1 MFPFREL
8 IRQQRL
14 HCQGRWVIARC
25 SLCSFKSTFHN
36 ASNRLSFF
44 LVKRCFRSHRSSPNV
59 TLMFLSLHQ
68 PVGPF
73 HEDKLN
79 GRRWSI
85 DSRSP
90 LHDTVADFYVFVVLS
105 STNPKTRTAYIRSN
119 LRCTIAMLEFA
130 RSFILTVYSHISA
143 RCRHCQLTV
152 IIITEMVIF
161 QKSTQLIITS
171 LIPFSDPTPNII
183 IKKNHLDIR
192 DVWSPLI

>member
-68 PVGPF
+68 PVSVP
-73 HEDKLN
+73 
-79 GRRWSI
+79 S
-85 DSRSP
+85 
-90 LHDTVADFYVFVVLS
+90 
-105 STNPKTRTAYIRSN
+105 TRTNWMEGDGRSTPVPRCTTRSQTSTCSSCYLRPIRRRERHYIRSN

-130 RSFILTVYSHISA
+130 RSFILTVYSNISA
-143 RCRHCQLTV
+143 R
-152 IIITEMVIF
+152 M
-161 QKSTQLIITS
+161 
-171 LIPFSDPTPNII
+171 
-183 IKKNHLDIR
+183 
-192 DVWSPLI
+192 SPLPAHRHYYHWNCHISEIDATNNNFSNSFLRSH

>member
-68 PVGPF
+68 PVSVP
-73 HEDKLN
+73 
-79 GRRWSI
+79 S
-85 DSRSP
+85 
-90 LHDTVADFYVFVVLS
+90 
-105 STNPKTRTAYIRSN
+105 TRTNWMEGDGRSTPVPRCTTRSQTSTCSSCYLRPIRRRHTFVRTYVVRSQCSN
-119 LRCTIAMLEFA
+119 LLEV
-130 RSFILTVYSHISA
+130 SFLPFIRTFLLE
-143 RCRHCQLTV
+143 CRHCQLTV
-152 IIITEMVIF
+152 IIITEIVIF

-171 LIPFSDPTPNII
+171 LIPFSDPTNII
-183 IKKNHLDIR
+183 IKKITWTY
-192 DVWSPLI
+192 VTSPLI